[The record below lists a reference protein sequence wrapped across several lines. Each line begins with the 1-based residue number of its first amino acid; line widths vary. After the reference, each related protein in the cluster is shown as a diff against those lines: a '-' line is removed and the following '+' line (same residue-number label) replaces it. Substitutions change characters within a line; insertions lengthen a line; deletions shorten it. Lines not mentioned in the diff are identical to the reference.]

1 MKSRKSVLV
10 LIGAGH
16 GQHWASKVLFGAT
29 PMLHIVQPDAMNKKH
44 TVSFMLS
51 HGADDL

>member
-1 MKSRKSVLV
+1 MKSRKPVLV

-29 PMLHIVQPDAMNKKH
+29 PMLQIVQPDAMNKKH
-44 TVSFMLS
+44 TVSFML
-51 HGADDL
+51 

>member
-1 MKSRKSVLV
+1 MKSRRPFLV

-16 GQHWASKVLFGAT
+16 GQHWASKVLFFAT

-44 TVSFMLS
+44 TVSSML
-51 HGADDL
+51 